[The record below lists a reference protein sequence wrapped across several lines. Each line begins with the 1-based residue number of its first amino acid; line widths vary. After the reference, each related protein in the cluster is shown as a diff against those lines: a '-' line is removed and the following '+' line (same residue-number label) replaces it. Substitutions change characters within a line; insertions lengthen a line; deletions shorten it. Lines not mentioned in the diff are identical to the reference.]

1 MRSLLERVKNKLP
14 VPIIRTLF
22 PAASPLL
29 DLPWQPLDAR
39 QWAQWG
45 RVLVVSPHQDDES
58 LGCGGLIAR
67 LRADGR
73 DVAVVFISDG
83 SGSHRNSVSH
93 PPERLKALR
102 EQEAI
107 AALGILGVEP
117 QAIAFLGLR
126 DGFVPFPGD
135 PAFADA
141 IERFCRYWQGHAADT
156 VLLPW
161 RHDPA
166 PDHQASWHIAHA
178 ALSRVAA
185 GVRILEYPIWAWAKP
200 PEASMTR
207 DVAVWRLDIRDL
219 RRRKRRAISAHRS
232 QTTKLIRDDKTCF
245 RLQRIMQA
253 KFDQPWELF
262 FEAGRLSRPAATP

>member
-1 MRSLLERVKNKLP
+1 MVMPSLLERVKNKLP
-14 VPIIRTLF
+14 VPMIRTLF

-39 QWAQWG
+39 QWARWG
-45 RVLVVSPHQDDES
+45 RVLVVAPHQDDES

-67 LRADGR
+67 LGASGQEIG
-73 DVAVVFISDG
+73 VLFISDG
-83 SGSHRNSVSH
+83 SGSHRNSASH

-102 EQEAI
+102 EQEALT
-107 AALGILGVEP
+107 ALGILGVER

-126 DGFVPFPGD
+126 DRFVPFPDD

-141 IERFCRYWQGHAADT
+141 VDRFCRYWHGHMADT

-166 PDHQASWHIAHA
+166 ADHQASWHIAQA
-178 ALSRVAA
+178 ALARVAPE
-185 GVRILEYPIWAWAKP
+185 VRILEYPIWAWVELS
-200 PEASMTR
+200 EATMSR

-219 RRRKRRAISAHRS
+219 RRRKRRAIRAHRS
-232 QTTKLIRDDKTCF
+232 QTTKLICDDKTCF
-245 RLQRIMQA
+245 RLSRTMQA
-253 KFDQPWELF
+253 NFDQAWEVF
-262 FEAGRLSRPAATP
+262 FESGVTRHP